1 MISEYRY
8 HVCTSYTRVLA
19 HEYLCIVQARKRI
32 VQDVIAMK
40 NREACTDIPVAS
52 SLTRRETSTSEFD
65 IYCSDDDLGSSE
77 LP

>member
-1 MISEYRY
+1 
-8 HVCTSYTRVLA
+8 
-19 HEYLCIVQARKRI
+19 
-32 VQDVIAMK
+32 MK

>member
-1 MISEYRY
+1 MLSEYSN

-19 HEYLCIVQARKRI
+19 HEHLCIVQARKRI

-40 NREACTDIPVAS
+40 NRESCTDIPVAS
-52 SLTRRETSTSEFD
+52 SFTRREMSTSEFD